1 MVVVV
6 DANILIQ
13 CIINIKGNTA
23 ALILKNSSYIDF
35 IVPEFILKEIKGKES
50 KIYSSSNLRK
60 PGFNQNLQLLF
71 DHLIVFKDDE
81 VSEIIFKK
89 AYEMV
94 KDIDI
99 DDVIYIAFAI
109 ALESLLWTDDF
120 KLLKAMRRK
129 GFNSIVMT
137 KEFKEIIKGLK

>member
-1 MVVVV
+1 MVV

-35 IVPEFILKEIKGKES
+35 VVPEFILKEIKRKEN
-50 KIYSSSNLRK
+50 KIYSSSNLKK
-60 PGFNQNLQLLF
+60 PGFSQNLQLLL

-81 VSEIIFKK
+81 VPEIIFKR

-94 KDIDI
+94 KDIDT

>member
-89 AYEMV
+89 AYKMV